1 MIAYLVDAFTTK
13 RFEGNPAGV
22 VLDADDLSVE
32 DKQKIAAEI
41 HASETAFVSRSEKA
55 DVLVEFFTP
64 TTPIDFCGHATI
76 ATFFTMATT
85 GRLDLGKDG
94 KLTLKQETKAG
105 VLQIDLHKR
114 DGRIFVTMYQRLPQ
128 FAAVAV
134 PTYEITNALNLSE
147 YDLHANYPVGLS
159 NTGNWHLVV
168 PVANRECLN
177 RISYDAPRLS
187 SILQRCNS
195 AVSAHVFA
203 PAESAEPGA
212 QQSLYYARNF
222 CPTVGIPEDPA
233 TGAGAGA
240 FGAYLAENKFLKS
253 GDNQFRI
260 LQGEA
265 MGRLSQLD
273 VTISTANNEVESIR
287 VSGTAVISFT
297 LTEEHNESRSSGQ
310 ERTAQP
316 AEAG

>member
-22 VLDADDLSVE
+22 VLDADDLSAE
-32 DKQKIAAEI
+32 EKQKIAAEI

-76 ATFFTMATT
+76 ATFFTMAAT
-85 GRLDLGKDG
+85 GRLDLGKEG
-94 KLTLKQETKAG
+94 KVTLKQETKAG
-105 VLQIDLHKR
+105 VLQIDVHER

-128 FAAVAV
+128 FAAVPV

-147 YDLHANYPVGLS
+147 YDLHGNYPLGLS
-159 NTGNWHLVV
+159 NTGNWHLIV
-168 PVANRECLN
+168 PVTTRECLN

-187 SILQRCNS
+187 SILQRSNA

-203 PAESAEPGA
+203 PAETSA
-212 QQSLYYARNF
+212 LFYARNF

-240 FGAYLAENKFLKS
+240 FGAYLAANKFLDN
-253 GDNQFRI
+253 GENQFRI

-265 MGRLSQLD
+265 MGRPSQLD
-273 VTISTANNEVESIR
+273 VTISSTNNEVDSIR

-297 LTEEHNESRSSGQ
+297 LTEEHNGPRASQRGLM
-310 ERTAQP
+310 AQT
-316 AEAG
+316 AEAAG